1 MNTNLQKALQKQ
13 ALQKLEAVCA
23 GMQEGDFVDLAKAK
37 HDARITILHCMIG
50 KVWQAFALGV
60 DADIAEKA
68 LQSLEAK
75 LNEEAAWR
83 IFHPLSIAE
92 MRAAQPAE
100 HRAAR
105 GVKKVKGAK

>member
-1 MNTNLQKALQKQ
+1 
-13 ALQKLEAVCA
+13 
-23 GMQEGDFVDLAKAK
+23 MQEGDFVDLAKAK
-37 HDARITILHCMIG
+37 HDARITILHCMIE

-75 LNEEAAWR
+75 LDEEVVWR
-83 IFHPLSIAE
+83 FCHPLSIAE

-100 HRAAR
+100 HRARR
-105 GVKKVKGAK
+105 GVKKIRGQK